1 MTAFGIIASEFNGP
15 DEHYVSDDEKLYE
28 WLVANNY
35 GPLEDSHYPVPAPEG
50 YIFKCG
56 SLFRKDDPELKG
68 LDESEL
74 KDTEYVAIGSSEND
88 KALCLLE
95 GAMKSLTRKEFH
107 ALDLPEDRILEYMLY

>member
-15 DEHYVSDDEKLYE
+15 DEHYVSEDEGLYE

-35 GPLEDSHYPVPAPEG
+35 GLLEDSRYPVPAPEG

-56 SLFRKDDPELKG
+56 SLFRKDDPEIKG

-74 KDTEYVAIGSSEND
+74 KDIEWVSIGSPEND
-88 KALCLLE
+88 KALCLFE
-95 GAMKSLTRKEFH
+95 SAMKSLTRKEFH
-107 ALDLPEDRILEYMLY
+107 ALDLPEDRILEYFLY